1 MLKKGEGASLGASPL
16 AMNLAT
22 GDSTVAVVMM
32 IDATIGKKRKECS
45 TPPSEPVKW
54 LVQWMDGE
62 RFVIARTAWEAH
74 TKAEGAPCFGSCN
87 IRRLS

>member
-1 MLKKGEGASLGASPL
+1 MDEHCSSLQVY
-16 AMNLAT
+16 AMN
-22 GDSTVAVVMM
+22 
-32 IDATIGKKRKECS
+32 DATIGQKRIECS

-54 LVQWMDGE
+54 LVQWSDGE

-74 TKAEGAPCFGSCN
+74 TKAQGAPCFGSCV